1 MDDLKSQLMN
11 TTKDFKDVPTL
22 RTNVSS
28 PPKRRM
34 KDDKATVQ
42 KCSLILFFTKYV
54 REEVPDY

>member
-1 MDDLKSQLMN
+1 MN

-22 RTNVSS
+22 MTNVNS

-34 KDDKATVQ
+34 KDDTAPVQ

-54 REEVPDY
+54 REEVPKLLNCTRKL

>member
-1 MDDLKSQLMN
+1 
-11 TTKDFKDVPTL
+11 
-22 RTNVSS
+22 VSS

-54 REEVPDY
+54 REEVPKLLNCTRKL